1 MKIKAK
7 WKVFAIGHF
16 FSCETSPSE
25 SVRLFDELMKCKT
38 LDDLGDLLRENEEAV
53 LWEPFEDPDRHFP
66 QTVEALAR
74 YAQEVEGWPDGASV
88 DAEIEDEGPP
98 KLGMLDGID
107 WTLLREQKEY
117 CVNEAN
123 NNADAGHIYSGIVH
137 LLDHLQ
143 DFAAETLGDAEV
155 FGYTVEEEA

>member
-1 MKIKAK
+1 MKIEDK

-16 FSCETSPSE
+16 FSCEPSPSE
-25 SVRLFDELMKCKT
+25 SVRLFDELMKCET
-38 LDDLGDLLRENEEAV
+38 EGDLRKFLRENEEAV
-53 LWEPFEDPDRHFP
+53 LWEPFEYPDRHFP
-66 QTVEALAR
+66 STVEALAR
-74 YAQEVEGWPDGASV
+74 YAQNT
-88 DAEIEDEGPP
+88 AESDILE
-98 KLGMLDGID
+98 GID

-117 CVNEAN
+117 CLNEAN

-137 LLDHLQ
+137 LMDHLQ